1 MHQLAWPNPNCTA
14 LNYKMPET
22 SKVNVGY
29 KIKKWASNM
38 DGIVYWKLE
47 GFREHKSFA

>member
-22 SKVNVGY
+22 SKVKVGY
-29 KIKKWASNM
+29 KIKKRDSKRFAKCYC
-38 DGIVYWKLE
+38 ILE
-47 GFREHKSFA
+47 TAKS

>member
-22 SKVNVGY
+22 SKVGESGLQNQ
-29 KIKKWASNM
+29 K
-38 DGIVYWKLE
+38 E
-47 GFREHKSFA
+47 GKQEIC